1 MGCCTS
7 KVKKP
12 RSSQKDSMPKSLF
25 DTPNGD
31 GIMKDNP
38 DINRKRAFQDKLAE
52 KNDDKN

>member
-1 MGCCTS
+1 
-7 KVKKP
+7 
-12 RSSQKDSMPKSLF
+12 MPKSLF